1 MSELLTVRE
10 VAAILHLHETTIR
23 RYIRAGK
30 LASVR
35 IGRNVRVPRA
45 ALDEFLSSQAE
56 QAEPAVGEEGAFR
69 EPAVAY
75 RTAASPRAVVPR
87 PALVARV
94 ADDLSDLDESDL
106 NQVSRFV
113 ADLRA
118 RREERERK
126 ASKGRVLEEAHLL
139 ALEMADWPHDKV
151 WDFFEEAMEEAR
163 RQTIEAGK
171 SFEGDWIGD

>member
-10 VAAILHLHETTIR
+10 VAEILHLHETTIR

-45 ALDEFLSSQAE
+45 ALDEFMSSQAE

-75 RTAASPRAVVPR
+75 RAAASPPPVVPR
-87 PALVARV
+87 PTLAARV
-94 ADDLSDLDESDL
+94 ADDLSHLDESDL

-113 ADLRA
+113 ADLKA
-118 RREERERK
+118 RREEQERK
-126 ASKGRVLEEAHLL
+126 ALVRQIREEAHQM
-139 ALEMADWPHDKV
+139 ALEMADWSRSKV
-151 WDFFEEAMEEAR
+151 VKHFEEVVEEIR
-163 RQTIEAGK
+163 RQAIEKGTAI
-171 SFEGDWIGD
+171 EGDWVDD

>member
-10 VAAILHLHETTIR
+10 VAEILHLHETTIR
-23 RYIRAGK
+23 RYIHDGK

-56 QAEPAVGEEGAFR
+56 QAEPAVGEEDAFR

-75 RTAASPRAVVPR
+75 RTAVSSRPVAPR

-94 ADDLSDLDESDL
+94 ADDLSHLDESDL
-106 NQVSRFV
+106 NQVFEFI
-113 ADLRA
+113 ADLKA
-118 RREERERK
+118 RREEREREK
-126 ASKGRVLEEAHLL
+126 LFAQILAEARQL
-139 ALEMADWPHDKV
+139 AQERADWPREKV
-151 WDFFEEAMEEAR
+151 WEHFEKAMESAR
-163 RQTIEAGK
+163 QQMIENGTA
-171 SFEGDWIGD
+171 FEGDWIGD